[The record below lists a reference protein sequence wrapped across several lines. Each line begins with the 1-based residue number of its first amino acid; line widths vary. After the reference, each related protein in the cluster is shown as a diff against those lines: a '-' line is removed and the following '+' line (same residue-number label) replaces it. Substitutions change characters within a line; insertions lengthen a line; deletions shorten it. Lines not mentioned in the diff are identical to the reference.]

1 MERTDPFHL
10 LQALLRR
17 RAISISSLS
26 PFRCPRPLSPLSSGV
41 RLLDRFLLRELAIP
55 LAYCLAGFLMFWISF
70 DLFTALDDFQR
81 DHLWARDIAE
91 YYWVRLPE
99 LLVVV
104 LPIALLLAMLYALAN
119 HSRHHEITAMRS
131 AGISLWR
138 ICVPYFFVGAAFCAI
153 VFYLNEDLA
162 PNASDRIE
170 QIQKRRTPQNVDP
183 QIVQNL
189 NFRNAQ
195 DDRFWNIPAFNPA
208 TGELTNPQ
216 IKWTMPDGVVRTLIA
231 KSAIHTNGAWQFSHV
246 QILAYPPP
254 SSTNFI
260 PTIRTNQFTVREWTE
275 TPADIRL
282 QIRFSKLNAVN
293 ASKRPQLS
301 LQEIAYLKTHLEL
314 NTRDAAILETQRQ
327 GRLAQPW
334 TSLVVALIAIPFGA
348 ASGRRN
354 VFIGVALSIFLCF
367 GYFILQRFG
376 LALASGGYINAALGA
391 WLPNALFAASGLW
404 LTHRVK

>member
-1 MERTDPFHL
+1 M
-10 LQALLRR
+10 
-17 RAISISSLS
+17 
-26 PFRCPRPLSPLSSGV
+26 

-81 DHLWARDIAE
+81 DHLWASDIVE
-91 YYWVRLPE
+91 YYWVRMPE

-138 ICVPYFFVGAAFCAI
+138 ICVPYFVVGAAFSAI
-153 VFYLNEDLA
+153 VFYLNENLA

-170 QIQKRRTPQNVDP
+170 QIQKRRTPQNIDP

-189 NFRNAQ
+189 NFRNAK
-195 DDRFWNIPAFNPA
+195 DNRVWNIPAFNPV
-208 TGELTNPQ
+208 TGELTDPQ
-216 IKWTMPDGVVRTLIA
+216 IKWDMPDGVARTLIA
-231 KSAIHTNGAWQFSHV
+231 KSGIYNNGAWQFSHV
-246 QILAYPPP
+246 QILAYPPLG
-254 SSTNFI
+254 STNFI
-260 PTIRTNQFTVREWTE
+260 PTIRTNQITVREWNE

-282 QIRFSKLNAVN
+282 QIRFSKLNAVK

-301 LQEIAYLKTHLEL
+301 LDEIEYLQTHLEL
-314 NTRDAAILETQRQ
+314 NPRDAAILETQRQ

-367 GYFILQRFG
+367 AYFILQRFG
-376 LALASGGYINAALGA
+376 LALASGGFINAALGA
-391 WLPNALFAASGLW
+391 WLPNALFAAAGLW

>member
-1 MERTDPFHL
+1 M
-10 LQALLRR
+10 
-17 RAISISSLS
+17 
-26 PFRCPRPLSPLSSGV
+26 

-81 DHLWARDIAE
+81 DHLLARDIAE
-91 YYWVRLPE
+91 YYWIRTPE

-138 ICVPYFFVGAAFCAI
+138 ICVPYFAVGAAFSALD
-153 VFYLNEDLA
+153 FYLNEQLA
-162 PNASDRIE
+162 PSVSDRIE
-170 QIQKRRTPQNVDP
+170 RLLKSRTPTNVDP

-189 NFRNAQ
+189 NFRNAK
-195 DDRFWNIPAFNPA
+195 DNRIWNIGAFNPA
-208 TGELTNPQ
+208 TGELSNPQ
-216 IKWTMPDGVVRTLIA
+216 IEWRFRDGSRRTLIA
-231 KSAIHTNGAWQFSHV
+231 RAGLHTNGAWQFAHV
-246 QILAYPPP
+246 QILSYPPP
-254 SSTNFI
+254 GATNDIAF
-260 PTIRTNQFTVREWTE
+260 IRTNQITVREWTE
-275 TPADIRL
+275 TPGDIRL
-282 QIRFSKLNAVN
+282 QIRFSKLNAVR

-301 LQEIAYLKTHLEL
+301 LNEIAYLKSHLEL
-314 NTRDAAILETQRQ
+314 NPRDAAILETQRQ

-334 TSLVVALIAIPFGA
+334 TCLVVALIAIPFGA

-376 LALASGGYINAALGA
+376 LALGSGGFINPAIGA
-391 WLPNALFAASGLW
+391 WLPNALFTTAGLW

>member
-1 MERTDPFHL
+1 MPFNDCSP
-10 LQALLRR
+10 
-17 RAISISSLS
+17 RAS
-26 PFRCPRPLSPLSSGV
+26 PVNSGV

-138 ICVPYFFVGAAFCAI
+138 ICVPYFAVGAAFSAV
-153 VFYLNEDLA
+153 VFYLNEELA
-162 PNASDRIE
+162 PHASDRIE
-170 QIQKRRTPQNVDP
+170 QIQKRRVPQSVDP

-189 NFRNAQ
+189 NFHNAR
-195 DDRFWNIPAFNPA
+195 DDRFWNIGAFNPV
-208 TGELTNPQ
+208 TGELTDPQ
-216 IKWTMPDGVVRTLIA
+216 IEWRLRDGSRRTLLA
-231 KSAIHTNGAWQFSHV
+231 KGGIHTNGAWQFSHV
-246 QILAYPPP
+246 QILGFAPPN
-254 SSTNFI
+254 STNFI
-260 PTIRTNQFTVREWTE
+260 PTIRTNQITVREWNE

-282 QIRFSKLNAVN
+282 QIRFSKLNAVK

-301 LQEIAYLKTHLEL
+301 LDEIAYLKTHLEL
-314 NTRDAAILETQRQ
+314 NARDAAILETQRQ

-334 TSLVVALIAIPFGA
+334 MCLVVALIAIPFGA

-354 VFIGVALSIFLCF
+354 VFIGVALSIFICF
-367 GYFILQRFG
+367 AYVILQRFG
-376 LALASGGYINAALGA
+376 LALASGGFINAAIGA
-391 WLPNALFAASGLW
+391 WLPNALFAAAGLW